1 MDALA
6 DVTEMGESS
15 INILSLSESALNS
28 LKKSNLVQKILDL
41 KGKVIIL
48 LTYTSYP
55 IIYLNLNRLY
65 IKFHWKTGNLE
76 VKRLLQTKC
85 KKKVT
90 EEDNKFRKTSGE
102 KGAIQPK
109 E

>member
-1 MDALA
+1 MDTLA
-6 DVTEMGESS
+6 DATKMAGSS
-15 INILSLSESALNS
+15 INILRLSESALNS

-48 LTYTSYP
+48 LTYTSHP
-55 IIYLNLNRLY
+55 IKYLNLNRLK
-65 IKFHWKTGNLE
+65 IKLHWKTENLE

-102 KGAIQPK
+102 KGAIHPR

>member
-1 MDALA
+1 MDTLA

-41 KGKVIIL
+41 KGKVI
-48 LTYTSYP
+48 TYTSYP
-55 IIYLNLNRLY
+55 IKYLNLNRLY

-90 EEDNKFRKTSGE
+90 EEDNKFRKTSG
-102 KGAIQPK
+102 AIQPK